1 VIRRPYPGRPIALLG
16 EMADQFSAEFEASF
30 VAGPPTGA
38 PAVRVRDLIVCAT
51 DGSDEVPI
59 EELYEHPP
67 IGEEHHPGL
76 DDDRGEWIEKV
87 ELGGG
92 ITIEEL
98 DHDLAELVMNA
109 CSPRGHY
116 FVPVRQFG
124 QRYSFVKEVS
134 LQEWEKRH
142 FTWDTE
148 RTLEDALTLSRLVRD
163 NGYSTE
169 YAARLI
175 DYEDGQRC
183 VVYVPYR
190 EDKAIYRLRRGREWL
205 DAAEGRELA
214 ALLAAYWEC
223 REDLPP
229 RVREAMWRMAFGSR
243 IRWADMLVPILVSG
257 LEALLKIGRRDLT
270 QQFRRRVSALAVD
283 LDVGGMTEDLAEQL
297 YDGRSDWVHGSHV
310 QLFVGPGSAAEV
322 QDDEPEGPQ
331 TRDEESAFA
340 AVAVLQDVLRRA
352 VRRAIEDPDFRQV
365 FDADETIGKRWP
377 A

>member
-1 VIRRPYPGRPIALLG
+1 MAADSLVGK
-16 EMADQFSAEFEASF
+16 MADQFSAEFEAPF
-30 VAGPPTGA
+30 VAGPPTGS

-51 DGSDEVPI
+51 DASDEVPI
-59 EELYEHPP
+59 DELYEHPP
-67 IGEEHHPGL
+67 IGEEHYPGL
-76 DDDRGEWIEKV
+76 DDDRGEWVEKV

-92 ITIEEL
+92 ITIEDL
-98 DHDLAELVMNA
+98 DNDLAELVMNA
-109 CSPRGHY
+109 CTPRGHY

-134 LQEWEKRH
+134 LEEWKERH
-142 FTWDTE
+142 FTWDTD
-148 RTLEDALTLSRLVRD
+148 RTLDDALTLSRLVRD
-163 NGYSTE
+163 SGYSTE

-214 ALLAAYWEC
+214 ALLAAYWDC

-229 RVREAMWRMAFGSR
+229 RVREAMWRMAFGPR

-270 QQFRRRVSALAVD
+270 EQFKRRVPALAAD
-283 LDVGGMTEDLAEQL
+283 LDVDGMTEELAERL

-310 QLFVGPGSAAEV
+310 QLFVGPGSAAET
-322 QDDEPEGPQ
+322 QGDDEPEGPQ
-331 TRDEESAFA
+331 TRDEQSTFA
-340 AVAVLQDVLRRA
+340 AVALLEDVLRRA

-365 FDADETIGKRWP
+365 FDADESIGERWP